1 MKKNVGN
8 IESLLRALI
17 GAIILIAG
25 IYYESWF
32 SVIGLILVFSGT
44 MSWCPIYKIFKLDTY
59 PVNLER
65 EN

>member
-8 IESLLRALI
+8 IDSLIRVLI

-25 IYYESWF
+25 IYYENWVF
-32 SVIGLILVFSGT
+32 VIGLILVFSGT
-44 MSWCPIYKIFKLDTY
+44 MSWCPIYRIFKIDTY
-59 PVNLER
+59 PPNLER